1 MDALEGNKFLLN
13 NGFFAKNLFGS
24 RATRQV
30 PTARMSSTAPL
41 DLKQFHSAQK
51 NCRDRALEFVEQM
64 LEKGPPEGWAN
75 VWSTE
80 ERKLRTVYKC
90 SFVADWPRAKAARV
104 FDMIEGILYSSG
116 FWMLGKMAFRSGK
129 KNQNTITYDWECV
142 ERMTHEQFQEEIVAQ
157 TADEEVDVK
166 DRMIEEAAK
175 LLNEAAGFRQSA
187 KDAYAE
193 ARKWQEKWTEVC
205 AERNKL
211 QADLERLEAQKK
223 ILTACLKQEKGANV
237 KHLLDLKKTREALNV
252 AHEELLC
259 SRLGSDSE

>member
-1 MDALEGNKFLLN
+1 MLN
-13 NGFFAKNLFGS
+13 NDFFAKNLFGS

-30 PTARMSSTAPL
+30 PTSRMSSPAPI

-51 NCRDRALEFVEQM
+51 NCRDTALEFVEQM

-75 VWSTE
+75 VWSTA
-80 ERKLRTVYKC
+80 ERKLRTVYKV

-129 KNQNTITYDWECV
+129 KNKNTITYDWECV
-142 ERMTHEQFQEEIVAQ
+142 ERMTHKEFQEEVAAQ
-157 TADEEVDVK
+157 TDDEVDAK
-166 DRMIEEAAK
+166 DRMLEEAAR
-175 LLNEAAGFRQSA
+175 LQDEAWRGALA
-187 KDAYAE
+187 
-193 ARKWQEKWTEVC
+193 ARKESMQWHEKWTEVC

-211 QADLERLEAQKK
+211 QADVERLEAQKK
-223 ILTACLKQEKGANV
+223 ILTACLKQYKEANV